1 MIQFDR
7 QKKIKAFAATVF
19 LLCAGLLDASVT
31 RLAGSLNHVPVETE
45 KDGRNTGQEW
55 DRGKLSRMIDRT
67 RQTLGIYDDADYWGD
82 LAAFLYRQA
91 ANQGEFSSA
100 GKSSLKA
107 ARYALEQSLSR
118 SPANSF
124 LWYRLSV
131 VMTYQHERENKIVDA
146 LLMSLLTGPYEPGF
160 MLNRL
165 RFCLLYFDTF
175 PLDERGLLAAQIA
188 AAWRLSRQ
196 GLTSMLSKTPDSWD
210 SVKQLLKATE
220 PLMLKEMVIAVEKSG

>member
-1 MIQFDR
+1 MIRFER
-7 QKKIKAFAATVF
+7 PKKIKAFAAAIF
-19 LLCAGLLDASVT
+19 LLCAGLLDASAT

-45 KDGRNTGQEW
+45 KDGMNTGREW
-55 DRGKLSRMIDRT
+55 DREKLSRMIDRT

-82 LAAFLYRQA
+82 LAAFSYRQA
-91 ANQGEFSSA
+91 AHQGEFSSA
-100 GKSSLKA
+100 GKSSLEA

-124 LWYRLSV
+124 RWYRLSV

-146 LLMSLLTGPYEPGF
+146 LLMSLLTGPHEPGF

-165 RFCLLYFDTF
+165 RFCLLYFDAF
-175 PLDERGLLAAQIA
+175 PPDERGLLADQIA

-196 GLTSMLSKTPDSWD
+196 DLTSMLSKTPDSWD
-210 SVKQLLKATE
+210 SVKQLLMATE
-220 PLMLKEMVIAVEKSG
+220 PQMLKEMVIAVEKSG